1 MVRFSHRR
9 FAGTGVRPELAGSDA
24 GMGANAIGADIFEVT
39 GHRGAIGGTTGE
51 VLGGS
56 GSAPVA

>member
-39 GHRGAIGGTTGE
+39 GHRGDHR
-51 VLGGS
+51 GGS
-56 GSAPVA
+56 WGKWLCASGMI